1 MSQKGISVDAQTWTC
16 LHRTIAERLGS
27 KEILEEKPSG
37 SLKSASLAAST
48 TILASTNAS
57 IHQARRGYRG

>member
-1 MSQKGISVDAQTWTC
+1 MDAQTLSF

-27 KEILEEKPSG
+27 KEIFAEKPSG